1 MRRMDRYKDENL
13 SNTTRV
19 SMNNELYQNVSNN
32 VTYANITDVA
42 NANAYVLNNND
53 ATHNTRESYQKMQI
67 YQGVED
73 VPKVKRELDDFNHLY
88 KRQENKVYDI
98 NSVLETA
105 RKNRQEE
112 DKLDEKRKLK
122 NNSYNI
128 LAGINKK
135 ELEKYR
141 EEKKKR
147 MLTPEEEEIR
157 ELMNTIASKTLA
169 GELSKET
176 TVDLLSDLMATS
188 MLDKVEASEKIEE
201 EKEPTL
207 IEEKKEENKEETKEE
222 VKEEKKEEEK
232 EVTMSDKDPD
242 FYTRSMDLSD
252 KDFDISQEFKEKK
265 MPGILKFFIFLLI
278 SAIIVVAAYFIYL
291 KIK

>member
-1 MRRMDRYKDENL
+1 
-13 SNTTRV
+13 
-19 SMNNELYQNVSNN
+19 MNKE
-32 VTYANITDVA
+32 
-42 NANAYVLNNND
+42 
-53 ATHNTRESYQKMQI
+53 
-67 YQGVED
+67 
-73 VPKVKRELDDFNHLY
+73 
-88 KRQENKVYDI
+88 
-98 NSVLETA
+98 
-105 RKNRQEE
+105 
-112 DKLDEKRKLK
+112 
-122 NNSYNI
+122 
-128 LAGINKK
+128 

-188 MLDKVEASEKIEE
+188 MLDKVEASDKITAEDD
-201 EKEPTL
+201 KEPT
-207 IEEKKEENKEETKEE
+207 IIEENKDEEKEE
-222 VKEEKKEEEK
+222 VKEEPKDEPKEDTK
-232 EVTMSDKDPD
+232 EVTLSGKDPD

-278 SAIIVVAAYFIYL
+278 SAIITVAAYFIYL